1 VNEDAIRDTLTA
13 ALRTVAPE
21 ADPAVLRGDEPIQ
34 DQLEIDS
41 MDFLNWVIAIHERT
55 GVDIPER
62 DYRRVATLDDAVAYV
77 AAALRRA

>member
-1 VNEDAIRDTLTA
+1 MNEDAIREALVT
-13 ALRTVAPE
+13 ALRSVAPE
-21 ADPAVLRGDEPIQ
+21 ADPGTLRSDEPIQ

-41 MDFLNWVIAIHERT
+41 MDFLNWVIAIHERI

-77 AAALRRA
+77 ASALR

>member
-1 VNEDAIRDTLTA
+1 VNEDAIREALITTL
-13 ALRTVAPE
+13 RSVAPE
-21 ADPAVLRGDEPIQ
+21 ADPGTLRGDEPIQ

-77 AAALRRA
+77 AAALR